1 MTLDSSLGLNCST
14 RKQKQK
20 QKGGKKKPTTT
31 DKNPNFYQHE
41 DKIP

>member
-1 MTLDSSLGLNCST
+1 MILLFPWAKLLNKKT
-14 RKQKQK
+14 KA
-20 QKGGKKKPTTT
+20 KGWKKKKPTTT